1 MCWSFFIINNN
12 TMWLKTPYSYTDY
25 IYIATLKTCLQWT
38 LLWSIY
44 FYVRTF
50 IFHFKLRSINYFSI
64 FSVLALGIDAFTW
77 QPVTHNVSTTQVWP
91 TNITSKSNVTTTTIL
106 TTTPKFT
113 WGPIHNATTTKPTPS
128 STAPKSTFT
137 WPNLHTTTAS
147 GTSGSDLTS
156 IIVCCVM
163 VPVLYI
169 LILLILRI
177 NREKIYGLFLQ
188 MILGN
193 IFICIIF
200 CFWVYLILHF

>member
-1 MCWSFFIINNN
+1 MKKDQNTSLINHLSN
-12 TMWLKTPYSYTDY
+12 
-25 IYIATLKTCLQWT
+25 
-38 LLWSIY
+38 
-44 FYVRTF
+44 
-50 IFHFKLRSINYFSI
+50 
-64 FSVLALGIDAFTW
+64 FSVFALGIDAFTW
-77 QPVTHNVSTTQVWP
+77 QPVTHNVSTTQAWP
-91 TNITSKSNVTTTTIL
+91 TNIRSKSNVTTTTIL

-113 WGPIHNATTTKPTPS
+113 WGPIHNATTTKPTP
-128 STAPKSTFT
+128 TFT

-147 GTSGSDLTS
+147 GTSGSDLTP

-177 NREKIYGLFLQ
+177 NREKIYGLFFQ

-200 CFWVYLILHF
+200 SFWVYLILHF